1 MFWYFRVVFSGFN
14 TCILGF
20 CALVT
25 MLVILLTVLSDRLIR
40 SDLDIVWNYFDLRIS
55 CPRWTTRSGTG
66 GRLLSISGPTVGP
79 VKSNTAGLIMLLH
92 ISCLHFTGSP
102 AVAYVL
108 LDLFLIG

>member
-14 TCILGF
+14 TCVLGF

-40 SDLDIVWNYFDLRIS
+40 SDLDIVWNCFDLRIS

-66 GRLLSISGPTVGP
+66 GRLLSISGPTVDP
-79 VKSNTAGLIMLLH
+79 VKCNTAGLVKLLH

-108 LDLFLIG
+108 PDLFPIG